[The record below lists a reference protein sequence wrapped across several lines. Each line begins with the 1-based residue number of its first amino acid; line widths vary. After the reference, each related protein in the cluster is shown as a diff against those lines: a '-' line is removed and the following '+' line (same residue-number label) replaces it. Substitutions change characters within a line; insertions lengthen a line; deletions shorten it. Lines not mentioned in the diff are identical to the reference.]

1 MAELR
6 PFATAKQAAD
16 IGGVTPTEI
25 GVSATAFVRKS
36 ELVKTGK
43 FDETSLASY
52 QGAWFV
58 NLDAVKKASG
68 GSTLSIEWLPF
79 NDVDA
84 DAMETS
90 TFLSCRGTNN
100 DPVITVSGSLKNVTF
115 RVEKYTDSSSTWT
128 HKVYLTFD
136 KNTSTEQLTSTVT
149 ATLTDGGNSVS
160 ESTTIVQK
168 AKGAVEILEVHPTSV
183 TFNAN
188 ETQESPVVVEVT
200 CSGTFTVSKD
210 PSLTWLG
217 FSKQE
222 DSIEMYCLSV
232 NYGAERTGVI
242 TVAYGSKTV
251 EVTVVQA
258 ARKISISPTTV
269 DFAWDNTQG
278 ENIDVSTDGSGFTA
292 DVTYDDPSS
301 GKWLTVMTEGI
312 SGNSTIVAPASKNT
326 SGSVRIAT
334 VTFTL
339 KTDTTQKVDLTVLQQ
354 SLTFE
359 VSPTELSFERNGGVH
374 DIIVNSSNAWTVE

>member
-100 DPVITVSGSLKNVTF
+100 DPVVTVSGSLKNVTF

-200 CSGTFTVSKD
+200 CSGMFTVSKD
-210 PSLTWLG
+210 PSLTWFG

-222 DSIEMYCLSV
+222 DSIEVYCLSV

-258 ARKISISPTTV
+258 AHKISISPTTV

-278 ENIDVSTDGSGFTA
+278 ENIDVSTDGSEFTA

-359 VSPTELSFERNGGVH
+359 VSPTELSFVANGDDH
-374 DIIVNSSNAWTVE
+374 EIIVNSSNAWTVE

>member
-210 PSLTWLG
+210 PSLTWFG

-222 DSIEMYCLSV
+222 DSIEVYCLSV

-278 ENIDVSTDGSGFTA
+278 ENIDVSTDGSEFTA

-301 GKWLTVMTEGI
+301 GEWLTVMTEGI
-312 SGNSTIVAPASKNT
+312 SGNATIVAPASKNT

-339 KTDTTQKVDLTVLQQ
+339 KTDTTQKVDLRVLQQ